1 MNTSDSGRDSQMPS
15 VSASSLAGREDHLDS
30 AIAPPLPDPVA
41 RIWDRLQIHDQAMI
55 LCLEAI
61 VRSVRI
67 NGTAKVSDVVEYV
80 AETQLRAAQ
89 RGESASIHGGPPDAR
104 HPDEIRAEL
113 IETVLPRLARVELI
127 GMPQA
132 DLASPDAT
140 IEIANPWLR
149 LALVES
155 GLIELEN
162 STSSALTIGATRTAV
177 SRNPPRIHDETQQND
192 WSQLWFSIQRFS
204 WTTLAVVP
212 ASPSETGLASASA
225 LVSAGRLYQQGA
237 VHLIDAT
244 GAAPASVDLI
254 IASMSGSRPQNSH
267 LVIALDSPLSNPAAI
282 PLARHAGVALLSV
295 SLGAPS
301 LDESRRTIDSIG
313 RRFFVGSV
321 ALQAGK

>member
-1 MNTSDSGRDSQMPS
+1 
-15 VSASSLAGREDHLDS
+15 
-30 AIAPPLPDPVA
+30 
-41 RIWDRLQIHDQAMI
+41 MI
-55 LCLEAI
+55 MCLEAI

-67 NGTAKVSDVVEYV
+67 NGTAKVGDVIAYVVE
-80 AETQLRAAQ
+80 TQRRAAQ
-89 RGESASIHGGPPDAR
+89 LGEVTGVNGEPADAR
-104 HPDEIRAEL
+104 HPDVIRAEL

-127 GMPQA
+127 GIREA
-132 DLASPDAT
+132 DLTSPDAI

-162 STSSALTIGATRTAV
+162 STGSALTVSARQTAM
-177 SRNPPRIHDETQQND
+177 SRNAPLVQDEKQQND

-212 ASPSETGLASASA
+212 ASPTETGLASASA
-225 LVSAGRLYQQGA
+225 LVSAGRLYHQGS

-244 GAAPASVDLI
+244 GAAPSSVDLI
-254 IASMSGSRPQNSH
+254 IASMSGMRPHNSQ

>member
-1 MNTSDSGRDSQMPS
+1 MTTPNPDRDSHMPS
-15 VSASSLAGREDHLDS
+15 GKTAAVMGVED
-30 AIAPPLPDPVA
+30 AIDTSVVPPLPDPVT
-41 RIWDRLQIHDQAMI
+41 RIWDRLQIRDQSMI

-67 NGTAKVSDVVEYV
+67 NGTAMVSDVVGYV
-80 AETQLRAAQ
+80 VEAHLRAA
-89 RGESASIHGGPPDAR
+89 RLGDGSGRTEHTGDDR
-104 HPDEIRAEL
+104 HPDQIRAEL
-113 IETVLPRLARVELI
+113 IDTVLPRLARVELI
-127 GMPQA
+127 GMPHA
-132 DLASPDAT
+132 DLNAPDAT

-162 STSSALTIGATRTAV
+162 STSSALTIGRPTAI
-177 SRNPPRIHDETQQND
+177 RAHPPHLPDARQQNH

-212 ASPSETGLASASA
+212 ASPTDTGLASASA
-225 LVSAGRLYQQGA
+225 LVSAGRLYHQGA

-254 IASMSGSRPQNSH
+254 IASMSGSRPQNSQ
-267 LVIALDSPLSNPAAI
+267 LVIALDSPLANPASI

-295 SLGAPS
+295 SLGSPT
-301 LDESRRTIDSIG
+301 LEESRRTIDSIG

-321 ALQAGK
+321 AIRPSI

>member
-1 MNTSDSGRDSQMPS
+1 MPS
-15 VSASSLAGREDHLDS
+15 ASTSSLVGREEIIDS
-30 AIAPPLPDPVA
+30 TISPPLPDPVA
-41 RIWDRLQIHDQAMI
+41 RIWDRLEIRDQSMI
-55 LCLEAI
+55 MCLEAI

-67 NGTAKVSDVVEYV
+67 NGTAKVGDVIAYVVE
-80 AETQLRAAQ
+80 TQRRAAQ
-89 RGESASIHGGPPDAR
+89 QGEVSGESGAPADGR
-104 HPDEIRAEL
+104 HPDVIRAEL

-132 DLASPDAT
+132 DLNSPDAT

-162 STSSALTIGATRTAV
+162 STGSALTIGARPTAII
-177 SRNPPRIHDETQQND
+177 SNAPPLRDEKQQND

-212 ASPSETGLASASA
+212 ASPNETGLASASA
-225 LVSAGRLYQQGA
+225 LVSAGRLYHQGS

-244 GAAPASVDLI
+244 GAAPSAVDLI
-254 IASMSGSRPQNSH
+254 IASMSGSRPQNSQ

>member
-1 MNTSDSGRDSQMPS
+1 MPS
-15 VSASSLAGREDHLDS
+15 ASVSSLVGREDLIDS
-30 AIAPPLPDPVA
+30 SIAPPLPDPVA
-41 RIWDRLQIHDQAMI
+41 RIWDRLEIRDQSMI
-55 LCLEAI
+55 MCLEAI

-67 NGTAKVSDVVEYV
+67 NGTAKVSDVVAYV
-80 AETQLRAAQ
+80 VETQTRSAQHGEIGGVGRERA
-89 RGESASIHGGPPDAR
+89 DVR
-104 HPDEIRAEL
+104 HPNEIRAEL
-113 IETVLPRLARVELI
+113 IENILPRLARVELI
-127 GMPQA
+127 GTPEG
-132 DLASPDAT
+132 DLSAADAT

-162 STSSALTIGATRTAV
+162 STSSALTVGTRPTAIR
-177 SRNPPRIHDETQQND
+177 RNPPHLHDGTQQND

-204 WTTLAVVP
+204 WTTLAVIP
-212 ASPSETGLASASA
+212 ASPTETGLASASA
-225 LVSAGRLYQQGA
+225 LVSAGRLYNQGA

-244 GAAPASVDLI
+244 GAAPGSVDLI
-254 IASMSGSRPQNSH
+254 IASMSGTRPHGSQI
-267 LVIALDSPLSNPAAI
+267 VIALDSPLSNPAAI

-321 ALQAGK
+321 ALQPGT